1 MSRTPGKNRRRG
13 LAYRLSLTILAGTA
27 VIFLAAFGYSY
38 FYSRQLALHYVEENA
53 RYLTQSVVNRIELYV
68 QGIEKT
74 PLFMAAM
81 LEKKAM
87 SKVELDDQ
95 IRSMLEANPDI
106 FSSAV
111 AFEPYAFDPVRKYY
125 APFYYREGR
134 FLKRRDLGNETYR
147 YDQWDWYQIP
157 REMREDGWSE
167 PYFDEGGAGIMMST
181 FSAPFFQRPG
191 GRSKFRGVVT
201 ADISLG
207 WLVEVVSR
215 VSITPSGYAFLLSR
229 NGVFMSHPERKLIL
243 RESIFSIAEEK
254 GDAALRD
261 VGRRMVRGESGFMQ
275 APGSFTPET
284 SWLYYAPLP
293 STGWSIGVVIP
304 ERELFSGVH
313 RLTLVVTAIAGIGL
327 TALLLLVVGV
337 SRNITRPVRE
347 LAARTGAI
355 SRGDLDVP
363 LPPMHARDEVG
374 ELTSSFEE
382 MRLSLKEYIRNLRE
396 TTAAKERLESELL
409 IARNI
414 QMSFVPKR
422 SPIFPAGAGFEI
434 YGALEPAQEVGGD
447 LYSFFPIDEEHLF
460 FAIGDVSGKGI
471 PAALFMA
478 VTITLMKGIAR
489 RSTDPADILGQI
501 NAELCDE
508 NDSLLFVTVFCGILN
523 VRTGELRYSNA
534 GHNPPVLCS
543 RGCDASWLDVPE
555 GIVLGVSE
563 EAAYRMERVCL
574 GPGDQIILYT
584 DGVTEAMN
592 QEKRFYGDARLLGTV
607 AEREDSDPAGLV
619 ARIVESVHGFAGA
632 EPQSDDITVLAVR
645 WTGPP
650 ASGGIDSGSGGAGS

>member
-38 FYSRQLALHYVEENA
+38 YYSRQLALHYVEDNA

-68 QGIEKT
+68 QGIEKA
-74 PLFMAAM
+74 PLFMASM
-81 LEKKAM
+81 LEKKAL
-87 SKVELDDQ
+87 SRAELEDQ
-95 IRSMLEANPDI
+95 IRSMLDANPDI

-111 AFEPYAFDPVRKYY
+111 AFEPYVFDPSRKYY
-125 APFYYREGR
+125 APFYFREGR
-134 FLKRRDLGNETYR
+134 FLKRRDLGNEAYR

-191 GRSKFRGVVT
+191 GRRKFRGVVT

-215 VSITPSGYAFLLSR
+215 ISITPSGYAFLLSR
-229 NGVFMSHPERKLIL
+229 NGVFVSHPERKLIL

-254 GDAALRD
+254 GDAALREL
-261 VGRRMVRGESGFMQ
+261 GRRMVRGETGFMP
-275 APGSFTPET
+275 APDGFTPEK
-284 SWLYYAPLP
+284 SWLYYEPLP
-293 STGWSIGVVIP
+293 STGWSIGIVIP
-304 ERELFSGVH
+304 ERELLSGIH
-313 RLTLVVTAIAGIGL
+313 RLTLAGAAIAAIGL
-327 TALLLLVVGV
+327 SALLILVVGV
-337 SRNITRPVRE
+337 SRNITRPIRE
-347 LAARTGAI
+347 LAVRAGAI
-355 SRGDLDVP
+355 SKGDLDVP
-363 LPPMHARDEVG
+363 LPPLEARDEVG
-374 ELTSSFEE
+374 ELTASFEE
-382 MRLSLKEYIRNLRE
+382 MRLSLKDYIRNLRE
-396 TTAAKERLESELL
+396 TTAAKERMESELL

-422 SPIFPAGAGFEI
+422 SHRLPEGAGVEI
-434 YGALEPAQEVGGD
+434 YGTLAPAQEVGGD
-447 LYSFFPIDEEHLF
+447 LYNFFLVDDDHLF
-460 FAIGDVSGKGI
+460 FAVGDVSGKGI

-489 RSTDPADILGQI
+489 QNTDPSDILERI
-501 NAELCDE
+501 NGELCQE
-508 NDSLLFVTVFCGILN
+508 NDSLMFVTVFCGILN

-534 GHNPPVLCS
+534 GHNPPVLRS
-543 RGCDASWLDVPE
+543 RGNNARWLQVPE
-555 GIVLGVSE
+555 GVLLGVFE
-563 EAAYRMERVCL
+563 DAAYRTERIHL
-574 GPGDQIILYT
+574 DPGDEVILYT

-592 QEKRFYGDARLLGTV
+592 PEKLFYGDARLLGIV
-607 AEREDSDPAGLV
+607 DEKKEDADPVRLVERV
-619 ARIVESVHGFAGA
+619 VESVRVFADT

-650 ASGGIDSGSGGAGS
+650 ASDSGASGNGGAV

>member
-1 MSRTPGKNRRRG
+1 MSRIPGKNRRRG

-38 FYSRQLALHYVEENA
+38 YYSRQLALRYVEDNA

-68 QGIEKT
+68 QGVEKT
-74 PLFMAAM
+74 PLFMASM
-81 LEKKAM
+81 LEKKAL
-87 SKVELDDQ
+87 SRAELEDQ
-95 IRSMLEANPDI
+95 IRSMLESNPDI

-111 AFEPYAFDPVRKYY
+111 AFEPYAFDPARKYY

-134 FLKRRDLGNETYR
+134 FLKRRDLGNESYR

-215 VSITPSGYAFLLSR
+215 ISITPSGYAFLLSR
-229 NGVFMSHPERKLIL
+229 NGVFVSHPERKLIL

-254 GDAALRD
+254 GDAALREL
-261 VGRRMVRGESGFMQ
+261 GRRMVRGETGFMP
-275 APGSFTPET
+275 APDGFTPEK

-304 ERELFSGVH
+304 ERELLSGIH
-313 RLTLVVTAIAGIGL
+313 RLTLAVMAIAGIGL
-327 TALLLLVVGV
+327 SALLLLVVGV

-347 LAARTGAI
+347 LAFRAGAI
-355 SRGDLDVP
+355 SKGDLDVP
-363 LPPMHARDEVG
+363 LPPLHAQDEVG
-374 ELTSSFEE
+374 ELTASFEE
-382 MRLSLKEYIRNLRE
+382 MRLALKEYIRNLRE

-414 QMSFVPKR
+414 QMSFIPKR
-422 SPIFPAGAGFEI
+422 SQRFPEGAGFEI
-434 YGALEPAQEVGGD
+434 SGTLEPAQEVGGD
-447 LYSFFPIDEEHLF
+447 LYSFFLVDDDHLF
-460 FAIGDVSGKGI
+460 FAVGDVSGKGI

-489 RSTDPADILGQI
+489 RNIDPADILERI
-501 NAELCDE
+501 NGELCRE
-508 NDSLLFVTVFCGILN
+508 NDSLMFVTVFCGILD

-534 GHNPPVLCS
+534 GHNPPVLRSLGGSAC
-543 RGCDASWLDVPE
+543 WLPVPE
-555 GIVLGVSE
+555 GILLGVFKD
-563 EAAYRMERVCL
+563 AVYRTERIRFV
-574 GPGDQIILYT
+574 PGDEILLYT
-584 DGVTEAMN
+584 DGVTEALN
-592 QEKRFYGDARLLGTV
+592 PEKGFFGDARLLRTV
-607 AEREDSDPAGLV
+607 DEKMDRDPAGLV
-619 ARIVESVHGFAGA
+619 GRIVDSVRTFADT

-650 ASGGIDSGSGGAGS
+650 ASGGGDSEDGGAG